1 MTTASIA
8 ELKARLSEF
17 LSIVRGG
24 DDVIVTDRG
33 RPVARLTALNAG
45 GEDARLEALVR
56 SGVVRPPRR
65 PADPARPV
73 GGPVVADAEGRLL
86 AALLEEREQGR

>member
-1 MTTASIA
+1 MTTASVA

-33 RPVARLTALNAG
+33 RPVARLTALHAG
-45 GEDARLEALVR
+45 EADARLEALVR

-65 PADPARPV
+65 QADPTRT
-73 GGPVVADAEGRLL
+73 GGAAVTDAKGRLL
-86 AALLEEREQGR
+86 AALLEEREGGR

>member
-1 MTTASIA
+1 MTTASVA

-33 RPVARLTALNAG
+33 RPVARLTALHAG
-45 GEDARLEALVR
+45 EGDARLEALVR

-65 PADPARPV
+65 QAHPTGAA
-73 GGPVVADAEGRLL
+73 GGPAVADAKGRLL
-86 AALLEEREQGR
+86 AALLEEREGGR